1 MTQTPYT
8 VRLLPG
14 PYTVL
19 ILNESLRAL
28 EFTTVLNFTGS
39 VIGLY
44 MTVSKKLEKISGI
57 STSK

>member
-28 EFTTVLNFTGS
+28 EFTTLFHFTGS